1 MFLLFTRFESKMA
14 KNNTFH
20 PKLIIVDHFDDIKNQ
35 IDLQIESLLD
45 QKTKDKSLSDEESNV
60 LNKLRQSQLYIIDK
74 VQEKNLSHLK
84 YDEDEFKT
92 KWNHV
97 ISNVVLTFEEKIEL
111 LKEELI
117 SNDCIL
123 IEDKAYTS
131 GISVWVTR
139 WFFNRKS
146 LEFLRYVYFFC

>member
-60 LNKLRQSQLYIIDK
+60 LNKLRQSQLYMIDK

-117 SNDCIL
+117 TNDCIL